1 MCYIMPQNHHQH
13 HQDWT
18 PVILTKK
25 PEQSVSNNTLRSG
38 NFATRTKHNPVAQHL
53 TKIEGETETFKIKKV
68 SSSVGK
74 EIQKGRLAKKMS
86 QKQLAQAINV
96 APKVIS
102 EFESGKAAKNE
113 AVKRKI
119 ANYLKINI

>member
-1 MCYIMPQNHHQH
+1 MPQNHH

-18 PVILTKK
+18 PVILTKR
-25 PEQSVSNNTLRSG
+25 PERSVSNNTLRSG
-38 NFATRTKHNPVAQHL
+38 NFATRTKQNPMAQHL

-68 SSSVGK
+68 SSSIGK
-74 EIQKGRLAKKMS
+74 EIQKGRLAKKLS

-96 APKVIS
+96 TPKVIS
-102 EFESGKAAKNE
+102 DFESGKAVKNE

-119 ANYLKINI
+119 ANYLKISI

>member
-1 MCYIMPQNHHQH
+1 MYYILPPHMN

-25 PEQSVSNNTLRSG
+25 PEKNISNNTLRSG
-38 NFATRTKHNPVAQHL
+38 NFATRTKHNPNAQHL
-53 TKIEGETETFKIKKV
+53 TKIAEETETFKIKKV
-68 SSSVGK
+68 SSSMGK
-74 EIQKGRLAKKMS
+74 EIQKGRLAKKMT

-96 APKVIS
+96 TPKVIS
-102 EFESGKAAKNE
+102 DFESGKAVKNE

-119 ANYLKINI
+119 ANYLKIKI